1 MVYNKKMIK
10 TSKFL
15 KIMIKNFIIQV
26 NIKLEYSNSKVKKH
40 RGIKKWGGVRL
51 NIPKLSIDKS
61 LIR

>member
-1 MVYNKKMIK
+1 
-10 TSKFL
+10 
-15 KIMIKNFIIQV
+15 MIKNFIIQV

-51 NIPKLSIDKS
+51 NIPELSIDKS